1 MKSQVKWRRVIQ
13 TTSKILP
20 LLWKMSPRAL
30 IVSHIIMI
38 AQACLPLVQI
48 YLVAKVVGATERVIA
63 GELPYIYAV
72 FWLLG
77 QVALS
82 AFTSVI
88 LLVEQLNGRR
98 LNYQA
103 ANFFEHLIIDKT
115 LRLSLLEFEKHASYD
130 LLQLTSGS
138 GERGMQMIMTLRQ
151 MVMNTIT
158 ISGYLLTLWYFSPWL
173 SLFLVIV
180 TIPSFLANVKLSGDR
195 FRLTITQSPLMR
207 KASYLQQLFRN
218 RDAIKEIQLFRM
230 GAYFKKKWNDVY
242 WEQAEEKMKLER
254 KSGIVNYVMENIGQ
268 LSIAGTTVILVYIAS
283 KGRMTIAEYVA
294 LTIVV
299 SSAYGLMKGLVNYIV
314 RFGEEGMYAERLFN
328 YLQYPESKQQDAK
341 LEFPKNLTHGV
352 TVRDLSFTYPN
363 RQESS
368 LKNVNLHIK
377 QGERIAIVGDNGAG
391 KSTFIK
397 CLLGIYPVHNGTI
410 FYDKTDI
417 CDIRSDSLKE
427 SCIAVFQDS
436 VRYQLTVRE
445 NLMVGNMDRVT
456 DDKRLHDALKVV
468 GLSNENHSLEL
479 DTPLGHLF
487 QDSTDLSGGQWQRMA
502 LARVFIRDAS
512 FIVFDEP
519 TGALD
524 PLAEEHLFNK
534 MLELTENKTA
544 IFISHRLSSCI
555 KADRVVV
562 FKDGEIHEF
571 GTHIQLLERGGY
583 YAKMFQAQSEKYQ
596 MQFAL

>member
-1 MKSQVKWRRVIQ
+1 MTSQVKWRRVIH
-13 TTSKILP
+13 TTCKIIP
-20 LLWKMSPRAL
+20 LLWKVSPRAL
-30 IVSHIIMI
+30 LVSHIIMLV
-38 AQACLPLVQI
+38 QACLPLVQI
-48 YLVAKVVGATERVIA
+48 YLVAKIVGTTERVIT
-63 GELPYIYAV
+63 GELPYVHAV

-77 QVALS
+77 QVALNS
-82 AFTSVI
+82 VTSV
-88 LLVEQLNGRR
+88 LLLIEQLNERR
-98 LNYQA
+98 MSYRA

-115 LRLSLLEFEKHASYD
+115 LRLSFLEFEKHASYD

-138 GERGMQMIMTLRQ
+138 GERGIQMIMTLRQ
-151 MVMNTIT
+151 IVMNSIT

-173 SLFLVIV
+173 SLFLVVV
-180 TIPSFLANVKLSGDR
+180 TIPSFLANAKLSGHR
-195 FRLTITQSPLMR
+195 FRLTVTQSPLMR

-218 RDAIKEIQLFRM
+218 RDTIKEIQLFRM
-230 GAYFKKKWNDVY
+230 GAYFKKKWNDAY
-242 WEQAEEKMKLER
+242 WEQAEEKMALER
-254 KSGIVNYVMENIGQ
+254 KAGIVNYIIENIGQ
-268 LSIAGTTVILVYIAS
+268 LSIAGTTVILVFIAS
-283 KGRMTIAEYVA
+283 KGRMTIGEYVA
-294 LTIVV
+294 LTIAV
-299 SSAYGLMKGLVNYIV
+299 SSAYALMKGLVNYIV
-314 RFGEEGMYAERLFN
+314 RFGEEGMYSERLFN
-328 YLQYPESKQQDAK
+328 YLQCPENKQQDAK
-341 LEFPKNLTHGV
+341 MLFPENLMPGI

-363 RQESS
+363 RQEPS

-397 CLLGIYPVHNGTI
+397 CLLGIYPVQNGTI
-410 FYDKTDI
+410 YYGETDI
-417 CDIRSDSLKE
+417 CDIRDDSLKE

-456 DDKRLHDALKVV
+456 DDKRLYEALKVV
-468 GLSNENHSLEL
+468 GLSSENNSLNL
-479 DTPLGHLF
+479 DTVLGHLF
-487 QDSTDLSGGQWQRMA
+487 HESQDLSGGQWQRLA

-524 PLAEEHLFNK
+524 PLAEEHIFDK

-555 KADRVVV
+555 KADRIVV
-562 FKDGEIHEF
+562 FKDGEIHEC
-571 GTHIQLLERGGY
+571 GTHAQLLDNKGY

-596 MQFAL
+596 LQFAL

>member
-1 MKSQVKWRRVIQ
+1 MKSQVKWRRVIH
-13 TTSKILP
+13 TTYKILP
-20 LLWKMSPRAL
+20 LIWKVSPRAL
-30 IVSHIIMI
+30 IVSHIIMLS
-38 AQACLPLVQI
+38 QAFLPLVQI
-48 YLVAKVVGATERVIA
+48 YLIAKIVGTTERVIA
-63 GELPYIYAV
+63 GEMPYVYAL

-77 QVALS
+77 QVALN
-82 AFTSVI
+82 AFTSI
-88 LLVEQLNGRR
+88 LLLVEQLNGRR
-98 LNYQA
+98 LSYDA
-103 ANFFEHLIIDKT
+103 TNFFEHLIIDKT

-138 GERGMQMIMTLRQ
+138 GERGIQMIMTLRQ
-151 MVMNTIT
+151 MVKNTIT

-180 TIPSFLANVKLSGDR
+180 TIPSFLANVKLSGHR

-218 RDAIKEIQLFRM
+218 RDAIKEILLFRM

-254 KSGIVNYVMENIGQ
+254 KAGIVNYVMENIGQ

-294 LTIVV
+294 LTIAV
-299 SSAYGLMKGLVNYIV
+299 SSAYALMKGLVDYIV
-314 RFGEEGMYAERLFN
+314 RFGEDGMIAERLFD
-328 YLQYPESKQQDAK
+328 YLQYPENKQQDAK
-341 LEFPKNLTHGV
+341 LEFPKNLTHGI
-352 TVRDLSFTYPN
+352 TVKDLSFTYPN

-368 LKNVNLHIK
+368 LRNVNLHIK
-377 QGERIAIVGDNGAG
+377 QGEKIAIVGDNGAG

-397 CLLGIYPVHNGTI
+397 CLLGIYPVQNGTI

-417 CDIRSDSLKE
+417 CDISSDSLKE

-456 DDKRLHDALKVV
+456 DDKVLHDALKVV
-468 GLSNENHSLEL
+468 GLSSENNSLDL
-479 DTPLGHLF
+479 DTALGHLF
-487 QDSTDLSGGQWQRMA
+487 QDSTDLSGGQWQRIA

-524 PLAEEHLFNK
+524 PLAEEHIFNK
-534 MLELTENKTA
+534 MLELTESKTA

-555 KADRVVV
+555 KADRIVV

-571 GTHIQLLERGGY
+571 GTHIQLLGHGGY

-596 MQFAL
+596 MQSAL

>member
-1 MKSQVKWRRVIQ
+1 MRR
-13 TTSKILP
+13 
-20 LLWKMSPRAL
+20 MGYR
-30 IVSHIIMI
+30 
-38 AQACLPLVQI
+38 
-48 YLVAKVVGATERVIA
+48 
-63 GELPYIYAV
+63 
-72 FWLLG
+72 
-77 QVALS
+77 
-82 AFTSVI
+82 
-88 LLVEQLNGRR
+88 
-98 LNYQA
+98 A
-103 ANFFEHLIIDKT
+103 ANYFEHLIIDKT
-115 LRLSLLEFEKHASYD
+115 LRLSLLEFEKHTSYD

-173 SLFLVIV
+173 ALFLVVV

-195 FRLTITQSPLMR
+195 FRLTITHSPLMR

-230 GAYFKKKWNDVY
+230 GMYFKKKWNDVY
-242 WEQAEEKMKLER
+242 WKQAEENMTLER
-254 KSGIVNYVMENIGQ
+254 KSGIVNYVMENMGQ
-268 LSIAGTTVILVYIAS
+268 LSIAGATVILVYIAS

-314 RFGEEGMYAERLFN
+314 RFGEDGMYAERLFN
-328 YLQYPESKQQDAK
+328 YLEYPENKQQDAK
-341 LEFPKNLTHGV
+341 LEFPKNLRHGI
-352 TVRDLSFTYPN
+352 TVKNLSFTYPN

-397 CLLGIYPVHNGTI
+397 CLLGIYPVQNGTI
-410 FYDKTDI
+410 FYDKSDI

-445 NLMVGNMDRVT
+445 NLMMGNMDRVT
-456 DDKRLHDALKVV
+456 DDERLYDALNMV
-468 GLSNENHSLEL
+468 GLSSENNSLEL
-479 DTPLGHLF
+479 DTTLGHQF
-487 QDSTDLSGGQWQRMA
+487 QDSRDLSGGQWQRMA

-524 PLAEEHLFNK
+524 PLAEEHLFKK
-534 MLELTENKTA
+534 MLELTESKTA

-562 FKDGEIHEF
+562 FKEGEIHEL
-571 GTHIQLLERGGY
+571 GTHNQLLEDGGY
-583 YAKMFQAQSEKYQ
+583 YSKMFLVQSEKYQ
-596 MQFAL
+596 MQSAL